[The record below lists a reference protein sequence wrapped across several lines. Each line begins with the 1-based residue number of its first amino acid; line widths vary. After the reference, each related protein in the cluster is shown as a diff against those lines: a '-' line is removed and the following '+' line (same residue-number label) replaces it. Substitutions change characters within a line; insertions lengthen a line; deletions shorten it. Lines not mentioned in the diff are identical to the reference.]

1 MKKLLWVLLVLGML
15 FGLSCNEAEEDYAA
29 TEASKTSQGDKQ
41 VTPPAPQAVESAVT
55 EQDIET
61 LVARLASEHGLGYVA
76 ERQVLTGAGFPE
88 DGIPVAQVTGK
99 VQQHLATAG
108 GGAAEAESAVISIL
122 EQLSNLGKRAA
133 AGETLTS
140 EAASTLVVDRAS
152 EPAEE
157 QVLIHPLSAFGD
169 WISVREE
176 DGSRIIEHSIDSYY
190 EFMQLHFK
198 TNRAMFF
205 IYRDGEPYSHQ
216 EYPFQY
222 EPGTGELTLLG
233 PADRTVGTYTIWA
246 YKADHPI
253 EIWVQKEGSSAMTV
267 YAKKGRAEEPLSET
281 EIAERE
287 RIMREAW
294 EGDSQLA
301 RDKENK

>member
-1 MKKLLWVLLVLGML
+1 MTKLLWVVLVMGML
-15 FGLSCNEAEEDYAA
+15 FSLGCHEADEDSTT
-29 TEASKTSQGDKQ
+29 TEAGKVSQRDPQ
-41 VTPPAPQAVESAVT
+41 VTTPAPQAVEPAVT
-55 EQDIET
+55 EQALEE
-61 LVARLASEHGLGYVA
+61 LVVRLANEHGLGYVA

-88 DGIPVAQVTGK
+88 AGIPLTQVTGK

-108 GGAAEAESAVISIL
+108 GGSAEAESAVNDIL
-122 EQLSNLGKRAA
+122 AQLSSLGARAA
-133 AGETLTS
+133 AGEDVTP
-140 EAASTLVVDRAS
+140 EAASTLAESSAS
-152 EPAEE
+152 EPVEQ
-157 QVLIHPLSAFGD
+157 QVLIHPMSVFGD

-176 DGSRIIEHSIDSYY
+176 DGSRIIEHSTDGYY
-190 EFMQLHFK
+190 EYMQLHFK

-246 YKADHPI
+246 YKFDHPI
-253 EIWVQKEGSSAMTV
+253 EIWAQKEGSSAMTV
-267 YAKKGRAEEPLSET
+267 FTKKGRAEEPLSEA
-281 EIAERE
+281 EIEERE

-294 EGDSQLA
+294 GEGA
-301 RDKENK
+301 AITRENQ